1 MKRILF
7 VILIFVIIT
16 FFQYSSINTTNN
28 SFEILQ
34 YDNPK
39 KNMFEVVLR
48 DKLISIFTNVS
59 FDNWIYD
66 VNFERKNKDI
76 IKQNLYYYNIPLCIK
91 AKHNVY
97 TYPLFYTSIITKQT
111 NYRRLFYVFDGVIR
125 FFIFTPEQ
133 EKYLYTKNN
142 KSPINLWKQD
152 LIKYPATNKAK
163 YIEIICRPN
172 TMIYIPYN
180 YYYTMICDTDAT
192 FIDLSSESI
201 FSSILKKN

>member
-7 VILIFVIIT
+7 IIIVVIIT
-16 FFQYSSINTTNN
+16 FFQYISINTVNN
-28 SFEILQ
+28 SLEILQ
-34 YDNPK
+34 YDNPN
-39 KNMFEVVLR
+39 KNIFEVVLK
-48 DKLISIFTNVS
+48 DKLISIFTNVY
-59 FDNWIYD
+59 FNNWIYD
-66 VNFERKNKDI
+66 IDFEKKNKDI

-91 AKHNVY
+91 SNYNTY
-97 TYPLFYTSIITKQT
+97 TYPLYYTSIITKQT
-111 NYRRLFYVFDGVIR
+111 NYRRLFYIFDGVIR

-152 LIKYPATNKAK
+152 LIKYPLTQKAK

-172 TMIYIPYN
+172 TMIYIPYK

-201 FSSILKKN
+201 FSSILKKK